1 MNAIIL
7 KICQLHEGVAMAE
20 PQYRLEGI
28 VHTRSEVMEDF
39 EGPLDVIFL
48 LLSKNKIDI
57 QDVSITAILE
67 QYLAYLDEM
76 KRLDMEIASEFITMA
91 SHLMLIKTKMLLS
104 AAEAAEAESEL
115 DLLRQ
120 SLLERQ
126 RREAMEQIR
135 MAITVLE
142 PLNDVGRCVFTK
154 EPEPLRRDST
164 YRYTHI
170 PEDLLK
176 ALDEISERNQRRLPP
191 PTVNFKGIVGKERYP
206 VTRKATEVI
215 RTLVLRGIE
224 RLKNLFNGNRSRS
237 EIVATFLAILELCKT
252 NSVSLEDD
260 NSGENPN
267 VRLLS
272 EPTEEVKEMS

>member
-1 MNAIIL
+1 M
-7 KICQLHEGVAMAE
+7 GE

-28 VHTRSEVMEDF
+28 VHTRSEAMEDF

-48 LLSKNKIDI
+48 LLSKNKIEI

-120 SLLERQ
+120 SLIERQ
-126 RREAMEQIR
+126 RRDAMEQIR

-142 PLNDVGRCVFTK
+142 PMNEVGRCIFTK

-164 YRYTHI
+164 YRYRHS
-170 PEDLLK
+170 PEDMLR

-191 PTVNFKGIVGKERYP
+191 PTVNFKGIVGKEPYP
-206 VTRKATEVI
+206 VSRKAGEVV

-224 RLKNLFNGNRSRS
+224 RLKNLFRGNRSRS
-237 EIVATFLAILELCKT
+237 EIVATFLAILDLCK
-252 NSVSLEDD
+252 NHSVTLEDD
-260 NSGENPN
+260 SSGENPN
-267 VRLLS
+267 VRLIK
-272 EPTEEVKEMS
+272 EPTGESKEIT

>member
-1 MNAIIL
+1 
-7 KICQLHEGVAMAE
+7 MAE

-28 VHTRSEVMEDF
+28 VRTKSELMEDF

-48 LLSKNKIDI
+48 LLSKNKIEI

-67 QYLAYLDEM
+67 QYLAYLEEM
-76 KRLDMEIASEFITMA
+76 KRLDIELASEFITMA

-104 AAEAAEAESEL
+104 TAEAVEAETEL

-126 RREAMEQIR
+126 RHEAMDQIR

-142 PLNDVGRCVFTK
+142 PMNDIGRCMFTK
-154 EPEPLRRDST
+154 APEPLQRDMT
-164 YRYTHI
+164 YRYQH
-170 PEDLLK
+170 DVMDMLW
-176 ALDEISERNQRRLPP
+176 ALDEITERNQRRLPP
-191 PTVNFKGIVGKERYP
+191 PTVNFKGIVGKEPYP
-206 VTRKATEVI
+206 VTKKAKELLHNLI
-215 RTLVLRGIE
+215 LRGVQK
-224 RLKNLFNGNRSRS
+224 LKSLFKGSKSRS

-260 NSGENPN
+260 VTGENPN
-267 VRLLS
+267 VRLLD
-272 EPTEEVKEMS
+272 EEALTKQGDDVNGTN